1 MIWIN
6 SVVKCLNQ
14 DSRGSRIPS
23 EESFRRRSLCETL
36 MNTLRKLKYKIITD
50 WPTSFRWVIWSKA
63 CPSLLFS
70 LYNFHGEAN
79 FGISQSFASS
89 VSNRSEHSLLV
100 YDHKLYLGS
109 IQQLIFRVSDR
120 VSQSKCWTVQVFCEN
135 QLANWLWN
143 LPLRLFN
150 QSARSIGVQRAIQ
163 LPEKKDSN
171 LNVAKN
177 LGKR

>member
-70 LYNFHGEAN
+70 LYSFHGEAN

-100 YDHKLYLGS
+100 YDHKLFLGS

-120 VSQSKCWTVQVFCEN
+120 VSQSKMLNSSGLLWKSASQLTVKSTPEIV
-135 QLANWLWN
+135 
-143 LPLRLFN
+143 
-150 QSARSIGVQRAIQ
+150 QSVSKEHRSPKSNSTAR
-163 LPEKKDSN
+163 EKGLKP
-171 LNVAKN
+171 
-177 LGKR
+177 